1 MTVGH
6 LNTPEGITHL
16 ICQNILR
23 SLTVFTATVTP
34 FSHTGATSLW
44 GISSDL
50 PPVSQPPFMTLT
62 VPDITTKEQLHT
74 SFFTACP
81 YHPLQYISSSLGLIH
96 SLLVL
101 AISDDR
107 YLHPHIYHPPYKK
120 MDLSTKYHA
129 LSITGRHLTTSHSH
143 LWLKTWYPALHI
155 NGSDTPHQKILATY
169 NYCYTNITSHLPHKR
184 RYQSTVLLMSCL

>member
-6 LNTPEGITHL
+6 LNTAEGITHL

-74 SFFTACP
+74 SFLTACP
-81 YHPLQYISSSLGLIH
+81 YHSSS
-96 SLLVL
+96 
-101 AISDDR
+101 
-107 YLHPHIYHPPYKK
+107 
-120 MDLSTKYHA
+120 
-129 LSITGRHLTTSHSH
+129 TTSVSMDKPN
-143 LWLKTWYPALHI
+143 L
-155 NGSDTPHQKILATY
+155 SILATQLLRHLHPPSLLSHAY
-169 NYCYTNITSHLPHKR
+169 SYILNESCGKREPTKYMKRVYTSQAAKIACTR
-184 RYQSTVLLMSCL
+184 TTVLPAVGRTIISVYLPRNGIST